1 MFNNLFVLFFLQAVL
16 SSKDILFSLLSFRLL
31 PLRGNNSFMLAKRTL
46 VLVAYVGIVLDVVGR
61 ILSFFELADLY
72 KKLFYFMFIISHD
85 LNEGIVE
92 C

>member
-1 MFNNLFVLFFLQAVL
+1 
-16 SSKDILFSLLSFRLL
+16 
-31 PLRGNNSFMLAKRTL
+31 MLAKRTL